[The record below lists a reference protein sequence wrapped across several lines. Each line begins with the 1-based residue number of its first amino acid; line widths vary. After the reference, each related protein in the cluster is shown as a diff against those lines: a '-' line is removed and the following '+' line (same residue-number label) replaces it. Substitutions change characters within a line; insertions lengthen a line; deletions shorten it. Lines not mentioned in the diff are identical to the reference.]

1 MKKWKLVISDD
12 DPVIPTPKKD
22 LFSSKGDSSCFTRS
36 IQEVVLKLESKS
48 ITLALFE
55 LPLL

>member
-1 MKKWKLVISDD
+1 MKKSKLVISDD
-12 DPVIPTPKKD
+12 DPVPPKKG
-22 LFSSKGDSSCFTRS
+22 LFSSKGDRSCFTKS

>member
-1 MKKWKLVISDD
+1 MENNLV
-12 DPVIPTPKKD
+12 TPKKR
-22 LFSSKGDSSCFTRS
+22 SSFTRS

>member
-1 MKKWKLVISDD
+1 MIQYPQKKACFRPRVMDR
-12 DPVIPTPKKD
+12 
-22 LFSSKGDSSCFTRS
+22 SCFTKS